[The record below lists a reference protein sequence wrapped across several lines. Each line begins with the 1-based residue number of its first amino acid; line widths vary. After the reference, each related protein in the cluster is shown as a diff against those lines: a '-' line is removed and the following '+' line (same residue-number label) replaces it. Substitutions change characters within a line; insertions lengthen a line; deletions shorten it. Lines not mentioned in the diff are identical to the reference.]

1 MQEEGTG
8 TIGKLVVVLIAYHRL
23 FNLWLHGVIK
33 SCPLCTYNLVR
44 PVRIA
49 LFLIL

>member
-1 MQEEGTG
+1 MQEKGTG
-8 TIGKLVVVLIAYHRL
+8 TIGKLVVVLIACYRL

-44 PVRIA
+44 PVKIA
-49 LFLIL
+49 LFFVL